1 MIAFEKSA
9 GAVLFRQSN
18 GETKY
23 LLLHYIGGHWDFP
36 KGHIEKG
43 ESEMAAMKREIAE
56 ETGIGQLAIA
66 TAFRSSVRYFYR
78 AKDKEKESRKKDG
91 RSLNVFKKVVYYLA
105 ETNES
110 AVRISAEHTG
120 YEWLAYDDALA
131 RITFRDGKRILK
143 KARRFRELVAKNKI

>member
-66 TAFRSSVRYFYR
+66 IAFRSSVRYFYR

-143 KARRFRELVAKNKI
+143 KARHFRELVAKNKI